1 MPVTLDELLNEMPPD
16 RLARIEALAQE
27 MRAELTLREMRR
39 LRKISQASLAKKL
52 KIGQEGVSRIE
63 RRQDMNIS
71 TLVNYIEGLGGKLS
85 FVVDMPG
92 QQPFVMAG
100 LGSRTGKKK
109 SKKNAGPGAKSKA
122 ESGSAV

>member
-1 MPVTLDELLNEMPPD
+1 MTVTLEEM
-16 RLARIEALAQE
+16 LAEESVESRERILQLADE
-27 MRAELTLREMRR
+27 MRSELTLREMRR

-71 TLVNYIEGLGGKLS
+71 TLVSYIEGIGGKLS

-92 QQPFVMAG
+92 YPPFVMAG
-100 LGSRTGKKK
+100 LGSRIDKRRS
-109 SKKNAGPGAKSKA
+109 SKKPGSGAKSKA
-122 ESGSAV
+122 ESGSVV

>member
-1 MPVTLDELLNEMPPD
+1 MPVTLDELLNEMPPE
-16 RLARIEALAQE
+16 RRARIEELAQE

-63 RRQDMNIS
+63 RRRDMNIS
-71 TLVNYIEGLGGKLS
+71 TLVSYIEGIGGKLS

-92 QQPFVMAG
+92 HPPFVMAG
-100 LGSRTGKKK
+100 LGSRIDKKK
-109 SKKNAGPGAKSKA
+109 SSKKPGSGAKSKT
-122 ESGSAV
+122 ESRSAL